1 MNFDQLI
8 TSLRELDTS
17 LKGQVIRTAN
27 VGLTLRNWLVGAYLV
42 EFEQNGADRAEYG
55 ANLIREVSNALD
67 VKGLTPTTLELCRRL
82 FSAYPQIPQTLSVE
96 FQPPILQTLSALLDT
111 SGLPAPIPQTLS
123 GEFRNLLKTSNLE
136 ITQTSAELASG
147 QKSQTVSDFSARPD
161 FAVPVAAL
169 VQKLTFSHFVELL
182 RLDDPL
188 QRAFYEIEC
197 VKGGW
202 SVRELKRQIGSLLF
216 ERLGLSTN
224 KEKLLRLT
232 AAEVT
237 PTAPADIIKD
247 PYIFEFLGLKPKE
260 VFREND
266 LETALL
272 DHLQEFLLE
281 LGNGFCFED
290 RQKKIRIG
298 HSDYF
303 VDLVFYHRKLH
314 CHVLIEL
321 KVESFNHAN
330 AGQLNT
336 YVNYYRKHEMAVGD
350 NPPIGLLLC
359 TDKDHALVEYALG
372 GMDENLFVSTYKVAL
387 PKAEE
392 LEAFLLRESKDLPE
406 S

>member
-8 TSLRELDTS
+8 TQLRELDRS
-17 LKGQVIRTAN
+17 LKERAIRVVN
-27 VGLTLRNWLVGAYLV
+27 VGLSARNWLVGAYLV
-42 EFEQNGADRAEYG
+42 EFEQNGEDRAAYG
-55 ANLIREVSNALD
+55 ELLIPTIASNLKIN
-67 VKGLTPTTLELCRRL
+67 GLATRNLEACRL
-82 FSAYPQIPQTLSVE
+82 FYQAYPGIPQTLSAE
-96 FQPPILQTLSALLDT
+96 FKMLFAEIPQALSAESLPGSKSQTESDLFGGEISQTLSV
-111 SGLPAPIPQTLS
+111 
-123 GEFRNLLKTSNLE
+123 K
-136 ITQTSAELASG
+136 
-147 QKSQTVSDFSARPD
+147 SARPN

-169 VQKLTFSHFVELL
+169 IQKLTFSHFVELL
-182 RLDDPL
+182 RVDAPL

-392 LEAFLLRESKDLPE
+392 LEAFLLRESKDLSE

>member
-27 VGLTLRNWLVGAYLV
+27 VGLTLRNWLVGAYIV

-96 FQPPILQTLSALLDT
+96 F
-111 SGLPAPIPQTLS
+111 
-123 GEFRNLLKTSNLE
+123 RNLLKTSNLE

-147 QKSQTVSDFSARPD
+147 QKSQTLSDFSARPD

-182 RLDDPL
+182 RVDDPL

-216 ERLGLSTN
+216 ERLGLSTD

-237 PTAPADIIKD
+237 PSLPADIIKD

-350 NPPIGLLLC
+350 NPPIGLRLC

>member
-1 MNFDQLI
+1 MATSNKEAVLDVSADCADVCDFHFDRQCLSFSPDHLMNFDQLI

-17 LKGQVIRTAN
+17 LRGQVIRTAN
-27 VGLTLRNWLVGAYLV
+27 VGLTLRNWLVGAYIV
-42 EFEQNGADRAEYG
+42 EFEQNGEERAEYG
-55 ANLIREVSNALD
+55 ANLIREVFNALD
-67 VKGLTPTTLELCRRL
+67 AKGLTPTTLELCRRL
-82 FSAYPQIPQTLSVE
+82 FSAYPQISQTLSVE
-96 FQPPILQTLSALLDT
+96 FINTLKIREL
-111 SGLPAPIPQTLS
+111 GIPQSL
-123 GEFRNLLKTSNLE
+123 
-136 ITQTSAELASG
+136 SAELASG
-147 QKSQTVSDFSARPD
+147 QKSQTVSDFSARPA

-169 VQKLTFSHFVELL
+169 IQKLTFSHFVELL

-197 VKGGW
+197 VKAGW

-216 ERLGLSTN
+216 ERLGLSTD

-237 PTAPADIIKD
+237 PSLPADIIKD

-298 HSDYF
+298 RSDYF

-314 CHVLIEL
+314 CHVLIEFHPMRYEPTEVSL
-321 KVESFNHAN
+321 RLCFAKRKRRAFLHRIHKRPEAQTPRTPRGKCQV
-330 AGQLNT
+330 
-336 YVNYYRKHEMAVGD
+336 YVKPFAAKA
-350 NPPIGLLLC
+350 GLLRGLHHSSGRHQ
-359 TDKDHALVEYALG
+359 T
-372 GMDENLFVSTYKVAL
+372 
-387 PKAEE
+387 
-392 LEAFLLRESKDLPE
+392 REIP
-406 S
+406 

>member
-1 MNFDQLI
+1 
-8 TSLRELDTS
+8 
-17 LKGQVIRTAN
+17 
-27 VGLTLRNWLVGAYLV
+27 
-42 EFEQNGADRAEYG
+42 
-55 ANLIREVSNALD
+55 
-67 VKGLTPTTLELCRRL
+67 
-82 FSAYPQIPQTLSVE
+82 
-96 FQPPILQTLSALLDT
+96 
-111 SGLPAPIPQTLS
+111 
-123 GEFRNLLKTSNLE
+123 LE
-136 ITQTSAELASG
+136 ISQTASAKLASG
-147 QKSQTVSDFSARPD
+147 QKGQTASGFSARPD
-161 FAVPVAAL
+161 FAVPVVTL
-169 VQKLTFSHFVELL
+169 IQKLTFSHFVELL

-188 QRAFYEIEC
+188 QRAFYEMEC
-197 VKGGW
+197 VKGVW

-216 ERLGLSTN
+216 ERLGLSTD

-232 AAEVT
+232 AEEVT
-237 PTAPADIIKD
+237 PFLPADIIKD
-247 PYIFEFLGLKPKE
+247 PYIFEFLGLAPKE
-260 VFREND
+260 VFREKD

-321 KVESFNHAN
+321 KVEPFNHVN

-336 YVNYYRKHEMAVGD
+336 YVNYYRKREMAEGD

>member
-17 LKGQVIRTAN
+17 LKKRAIKVVN
-27 VGLTLRNWLVGAYLV
+27 VGLSARNWLVGAYVV
-42 EFEQNGADRAEYG
+42 EFEQVGEDRADYG
-55 ANLIREVSNALD
+55 ESLIPSIAKKLAL
-67 VKGLTPTTLELCRRL
+67 KGLGSRNLEACRL
-82 FSAYPQIPQTLSVE
+82 FYRAYPKIPQTLSAE
-96 FQPPILQTLSALLDT
+96 FKVLL
-111 SGLPAPIPQTLS
+111 PEIPQTA
-123 GEFRNLLKTSNLE
+123 
-136 ITQTSAELASG
+136 SAESDNPLTVNALGLG
-147 QKSQTVSDFSARPD
+147 QALSCQSIGEIQQTPPVKSERPD
-161 FAVPVAAL
+161 FATPITKL
-169 VQKLTFSHFVELL
+169 IQKLTFSHFVELL
-182 RLDDPL
+182 RIADPL

-216 ERLGLSTN
+216 ERLGLSTD

-232 AAEVT
+232 AEEID
-237 PTAPADIIKD
+237 PDQPADIIKD
-247 PYIFEFLGLKPKE
+247 PYIFEFLGLTPKE
-260 VFREND
+260 AFREND

-272 DHLQEFLLE
+272 DHLQDFLLE
-281 LGNGFCFED
+281 LGAGFCFED

-298 HSDYF
+298 KSDYF

-321 KVESFNHAN
+321 KVEPFNHAN

-336 YVNYYRKHEMAVGD
+336 YVNYYRKHEMADGD
-350 NPPIGLLLC
+350 NPPVGLLLC

-372 GMDENLFVSTYKVAL
+372 GMDENLFVSSYKVAL
-387 PKAEE
+387 PDLKE
-392 LEAFLLRESKDLPE
+392 LEIFLLRESKNFPE